1 MNGAS
6 GNRHSRQ
13 MQELFLRTISSRPG
27 IADILFACMSLLFSL
42 AALKGTLQLSPLGA
56 GIDTDLQNYAQIL
69 EAARYPAAFAADPIA
84 RLFVHDPGVPNLMTD
99 LAGLFSSSA
108 NAAVAI
114 LKAGAIALWLHL
126 LSWYALGRFLGI
138 RASLAVLL
146 SLACSITFYWAYG
159 TYWGA
164 TQAEPIPRVFFNS
177 CLALFLGLALPAL
190 KSYGIRLLLAA
201 LLGASVFVHSVS
213 ALMAGAMFLTSFLL
227 LPCQKDG
234 ARFNF
239 IRHLFQTL
247 GCTLLYLV
255 PVACFLLWRVPVAQ
269 PTGEDMALFEQVF
282 ALRYSNNWQDV
293 WGSLFAVLAQYTY
306 KIPLFPLGLIALV
319 LLFCKRHLLPRR
331 MQELPKLL
339 LVLVLGMAAGCIVCF
354 LEMQLAASL
363 GRQSMSQEMLRGTR
377 FLAPLCLLSFACVI
391 CIVWRKLPG
400 LAASCAVV
408 AGTLALFSLSQDRQ
422 VMAAR
427 YHLASV
433 CHLDAEDGA
442 LREQERNRLE
452 VDAMQAIVRLVP
464 QNEIIFAPEDTM
476 AVRYIARHPLHAVH
490 KDGNAI
496 YYSRNPAVARQWLHE
511 QSRLAA
517 SPDSVIP
524 VWIETDAKWLLVRKS
539 GRFWTALNQDMTG
552 FPVVYDNADWQLLRK
567 P

>member
-1 MNGAS
+1 M
-6 GNRHSRQ
+6 
-13 MQELFLRTISSRPG
+13 RTISSRPG

-227 LPCQKDG
+227 LPCQKEG
-234 ARFNF
+234 SHFNF
-239 IRHLFQTL
+239 VRHLFQTL

-319 LLFCKRHLLPRR
+319 LLFCKSHLLPRR

-377 FLAPLCLLSFACVI
+377 FLVPLCLLSFACVI
-391 CIVWRKLPG
+391 CIGWRKLPG

-408 AGTLALFSLSQDRQ
+408 AGTLALFSFSQDRQ

-552 FPVVYDNADWQLLRK
+552 FPVVYDNAGWQLLRK